1 MAETEYKRL
10 IFAAQS
16 RAEVGFMA
24 LVQHALQ
31 DADRHIGERL
41 LQPKSG
47 NELPALKAAR
57 EYIRQDSSVFL
68 RRIDG
73 LFKNYLERA
82 MQTMFI
88 DLRPDLRNVAA
99 AELTLIDDEVVNHQ
113 IEVGRLAHRMREA
126 TEESI
131 GRLNVIIA
139 QLHGQIEARERENP
153 FRPYLLARA
162 LHEAV
167 KTSTGDEIRAR
178 LLFEHLSDAMVRHLP
193 DYYASVR
200 AVFET
205 SGVHGKFVAQRSRH
219 APGQR
224 YFGAPGTNRRATDQF
239 QHQLLPGLKRLFDAF
254 AAAQS
259 RELGEA
265 AARGNADAQ
274 APSVQEFLHRMLSP
288 ARSFLP
294 PVGGNVPFGK
304 NTLPPVNPLLA
315 QLDVIQQRAARGSFS
330 DGQAGEG
337 VPGRNLLAAVREK
350 LDLQRASVTERMT
363 IDVVA
368 LLFEIILED
377 PHIPASVRKQIA
389 RLHVPVLKTAVMEPE
404 LLHDEAH
411 AARRLL
417 NRIASVTA
425 DADTDA
431 DSADGRR
438 LAAEIERLVDRILH
452 DFACD
457 TEIFE
462 DALASFEQ
470 FLQDRVREEDRYAAQ
485 AIDAV
490 ESAERCSVLLTNA
503 MNMLCEVLPPLNV
516 DKRITDFIIRIWPQI
531 LMHAARHDGESG
543 MAAASKDSLVLQ
555 YRAMLPELIWSIQ
568 EKQTPEERSSLM
580 RMLPGLVK
588 GLRQAFVLIRLPEEE
603 AGDILDVL
611 VGIHTRILRG
621 PAQPRQA
628 RQLSLDDLRQR
639 LAPVAVSWEQAS
651 WKLPDPPR
659 VRDDII
665 EDLLASRK
673 LKVDLRMER
682 VTGAANKADQDALA
696 QVCKLGSRFQLAG
709 AEPLA
714 MQLIWISQHRSLY
727 LFRQDGRQG
736 ELVLFACAA
745 LREALRKDAVLPM
758 EYAPAFDRAVE
769 SLLFGAGRLAQPS

>member
-10 IFAAQS
+10 IFAAQT
-16 RAEVGFMA
+16 RAEVSFMA
-24 LVQHALQ
+24 LVRQALE

-47 NELPALKAAR
+47 NELPALKTAR
-57 EYIRQDSSVFL
+57 QYIRQDSSVFL

-88 DLRPDLRNVAA
+88 DLRPGLRNVAA

-167 KTSTGDEIRAR
+167 KTSTGDETRAR
-178 LLFEHLSDAMVRHLP
+178 LLFEHLSDAMVLHLP
-193 DYYASVR
+193 DYYASLR

-239 QHQLLPGLKRLFDAF
+239 QQQLLPGLKRLFDAF
-254 AAAQS
+254 TAAQS
-259 RELGEA
+259 EEPGKA
-265 AARGNADAQ
+265 SARGNADTQ
-274 APSVQEFLHRMLSP
+274 TPSVQEFLRGMLSP
-288 ARSFLP
+288 VRTFLP
-294 PVGGNVPFGK
+294 SASGNAPIVKYPVPAA
-304 NTLPPVNPLLA
+304 NPLLA
-315 QLDVIQQRAARGSFS
+315 QLDAIQQQAARGNVP
-330 DGQAGEG
+330 DGRAAEG
-337 VPGRNLLAAVREK
+337 APGRDPLAAVREN
-350 LDLQRASVTERMT
+350 LDLQKVSVTERMT

-368 LLFEIILED
+368 LLFQIILGD
-377 PHIPASVRKQIA
+377 QHIPACVRQQMA
-389 RLHVPVLKTAVMEPE
+389 RLHVPVLKAAVMEPE

-417 NRIASVTA
+417 NRIGSVTV
-425 DADTDA
+425 DADSE
-431 DSADGRR
+431 SADGRR
-438 LAAEIERLVDRILH
+438 LAAEVERLVNRILH
-452 DFACD
+452 DFTCD
-457 TEIFE
+457 TDVFK
-462 DALASFEQ
+462 DALASFER

-485 AIDAV
+485 AIDVV

-503 MNMLCEVLPPLNV
+503 MTVLCEVLPPLNA
-516 DKRITDFIIRIWPQI
+516 DKRITDFVIRIWPQV
-531 LMHAARHDGESG
+531 LMHAARQDGESG
-543 MAAASKDSLVLQ
+543 MAAGSKDSLVLQ

-568 EKQTPEERSSLM
+568 DKQTPEERNGLM

-603 AGDILDVL
+603 AAEILDVL
-611 VGIHTRILRG
+611 VGMHTRILRG
-621 PAQPRQA
+621 PGLSRPAPQP
-628 RQLSLDDLRQR
+628 SLDELRQR
-639 LAPVAVSWEQAS
+639 FARVGTGWHQATWTLA
-651 WKLPDPPR
+651 DPPR
-659 VRDDII
+659 VRDGII

-673 LKVDLRMER
+673 LKMDLRSEFG
-682 VTGAANKADQDALA
+682 TGAANKADQDALTQA
-696 QVCKLGSRFQLAG
+696 CQIGARFQLAA

-714 MQLIWISQHRSLY
+714 MQLIWISTHRSLY
-727 LFRQDGRQG
+727 LFKQEGRQG
-736 ELVLFACAA
+736 ELVLFACTS
-745 LREALRKDAVLPM
+745 LREALRKEAVLPL
-758 EYAPAFDRAVE
+758 EYAPAFERAVE
-769 SLLFGAGRLAQPS
+769 SLLFGASRLAQPS